1 MSWQEWENQHKM
13 ITNESHESFAE
24 KYRASNFSQIVGQ
37 NLAVSS
43 IKSFL
48 KDFPKKKALILYGP
62 AGTGKT
68 SLVLAA
74 AKENKYELLELNSSD
89 LRNRAQLEERLK
101 PATEQSSL
109 FHSSKILLMDEVDGV
124 TGTDIGGIPELVKLI
139 NSTKFPI
146 IMTCNDVW
154 QSKLSPVR
162 AKSTLVE
169 LKPLSISTIS
179 RLLQEIAKKEGLN
192 ESPYFLNQI
201 AIKSQGDMRAALNDL
216 QSYSSSEELIVDL
229 TETRDIQQSIFNILK
244 KLFKERSDFLNLF
257 DSTNLSLDEILLWIE
272 ENAPKEYKSLA
283 LAKAFEALGNADRF
297 RGRIYKNQSWRF
309 LIYQNAF
316 QSAGI
321 SYSKYAPLQT
331 SFTKYERPS
340 RILKI
345 WLNNQKFLKKKS
357 IAKKYARF
365 THCSTKRALSEFPL
379 IKPILKNQN
388 VQKSLKLSEEEIDFL
403 NK

>member
-1 MSWQEWENQHKM
+1 M
-13 ITNESHESFAE
+13 ITNDNHESFAE

-37 NLAVSS
+37 DLAIST

-48 KDFPKKKALILYGP
+48 KEFPKKKALILHGP
-62 AGTGKT
+62 AGIGKT

-101 PATEQSSL
+101 PASEQHSL
-109 FHSSKILLMDEVDGV
+109 FHKSKILLMDEVDGV

-139 NSTKFPI
+139 NNTRFPI

-162 AKSTLVE
+162 AKSVLVE

-179 RLLQEIAKKEGLN
+179 RLLQEIAKSEGLN

-201 AIKSQGDMRAALNDL
+201 AIKSQGDIRAALNDL

-272 ENAPKEYKSLA
+272 ENAPKEYRNEALARAYLA
-283 LAKAFEALGNADRF
+283 LSNADVF
-297 RGRIYKNQSWRF
+297 RGRIYRNQS
-309 LIYQNAF
+309 
-316 QSAGI
+316 
-321 SYSKYAPLQT
+321 
-331 SFTKYERPS
+331 
-340 RILKI
+340 
-345 WLNNQKFLKKKS
+345 
-357 IAKKYARF
+357 
-365 THCSTKRALSEFPL
+365 
-379 IKPILKNQN
+379 
-388 VQKSLKLSEEEIDFL
+388 
-403 NK
+403 